1 MAEKITWQ
9 AEIKGLMFAHSIKS
23 KDVAKQLDC
32 SEEWI
37 SKLFNG
43 KATSR
48 DAEERIRA
56 AVDDIIRERSIANA
70 EG

>member
-1 MAEKITWQ
+1 MTWQ
-9 AEIKGLMFAHSIKS
+9 AEVKSLMFAHSIKS
-23 KDVAKQLDC
+23 KDVAKQLDY

-43 KATSR
+43 KATSKK
-48 DAEERIRA
+48 AEEQIRA
-56 AVDDIIRERSIANA
+56 AVDDIIRERSIENA

>member
-9 AEIKGLMFAHSIKS
+9 AEVKGLMYRHSIMN
-23 KDVAKQLDC
+23 KDIAKHLGYSDG
-32 SEEWI
+32 WI
-37 SKLFNG
+37 AKLFTG

-48 DAEERIRA
+48 YAEERIRT
-56 AVDDIIRERSIANA
+56 AVDDIIRERSIENA